1 MTRKPFGSSIA
12 ISVCLWVYSPKSMAD
27 CVTPWAVVSDL
38 DDQAHT
44 RFMNM
49 SDANRDDFTTVF
61 CHDYMDFHCY
71 AVQGWPH
78 WELSTTEWAE
88 WSNAAW
94 IVNFGITSDNMPT
107 GGCVPGFCV
116 NFNDCPWHGRR
127 DYRRLGKSC
136 HTTAHDEFDA
146 YYLPGVGANNAIA
159 SFNTYDFLELYED
172 EWEELYCQLFDA
184 SQFADSNPIERASSL
199 VHEGQHAWQW
209 RYHDDHWHDGKCPGT
224 TSDCDNWNYHR
235 RYDVAEGDLYRSEHR
250 PYQVEWEFACDIA
263 EHYNDSL
270 PLPLVIKADSWAV
283 D

>member
-38 DDQAHT
+38 DNQAHT

-116 NFNDCPWHGRR
+116 NFNDRPWHGRR
-127 DYRRLGKSC
+127 DYRRLGNHAIPLLMTNSTR
-136 HTTAHDEFDA
+136 TTCQ
-146 YYLPGVGANNAIA
+146 
-159 SFNTYDFLELYED
+159 
-172 EWEELYCQLFDA
+172 EWARIMPLHH
-184 SQFADSNPIERASSL
+184 SIP
-199 VHEGQHAWQW
+199 
-209 RYHDDHWHDGKCPGT
+209 T
-224 TSDCDNWNYHR
+224 TSSSCTKMN
-235 RYDVAEGDLYRSEHR
+235 GRSCIANCLTHPNSRIPTRLSAPR
-250 PYQVEWEFACDIA
+250 P
-263 EHYNDSL
+263 
-270 PLPLVIKADSWAV
+270 
-283 D
+283 